1 MKAQLALA
9 AVLAGAC
16 AFPANAELR
25 KDFRIR
31 DPFVLA
37 DNGTYYLYES
47 KPWFGG
53 NGVSVRTS
61 KDLEHWSEKK
71 VAMVVPEGVP
81 VTAVWA
87 PEVHK
92 YEGAYYLFTTLTEK
106 KESAPIKALDPKA
119 KEEHLTPRGTWV
131 FKAESPLGP
140 FRPVKM
146 GPVPPK
152 QWMTLDGTLYV
163 EDGQPYMV
171 FCHEWCQVDNGRM
184 CYAPLAKDFA
194 SFTAPPKTMF
204 AARDAMPGASHVT
217 DGPFF
222 YRSPRNGDLY
232 MIWSNFVK
240 GHGYCVLLRKSTTGK
255 IAGPWAKDEILYGKN
270 GGHGMLFRTFDGK
283 LLLTLHQ
290 PNSGEAERMKL
301 FEIEDTGNTLRL
313 VCGTFDA
320 PPMPSRGVCAHQGN
334 GGGKPANTVVAFTNA
349 VALGAAM
356 VEFDVKRCKT
366 GELVIMHDGTVDRT
380 TNGKGAVS
388 ALTFDEIRK
397 LTIKWPG
404 HPDAAVKVPTFDEAI
419 DCLPTEGVWINCHS
433 AGNVAVEVAQK
444 IKAKGRLHQAFVAS
458 SLPAIAEARKA
469 VPDILTCNMSRT
481 VKGLD
486 AYHSPG
492 RRR

>member
-1 MKAQLALA
+1 MNAKQILASLAACACALA
-9 AVLAGAC
+9 AA
-16 AFPANAELR
+16 AELR

-53 NGVSVRTS
+53 KGVSVRTS
-61 KDLEHWSEKK
+61 MDLERWSERMP
-71 VAMVVPEGVP
+71 AMVVPRNVP

-92 YEGAYYLFTTLTEK
+92 YEGAYYLFATITEK
-106 KESAPIKALDPKA
+106 KGSAPIKAMDPKA
-119 KEEHLTPRGTWV
+119 DEKNLTPRGTWV

-140 FRPVKM
+140 FKPAKM
-146 GPVPPK
+146 GPLPPK
-152 QWMTLDGTLYV
+152 DWMTLDGTLYV

-222 YRSPRNGDLY
+222 YRSPKDGGLY

-240 GHGYCVLLRKSTTGK
+240 GHGYCVLLRKSTAGK
-255 IAGPWAKDEILYGKN
+255 LAGPWTKDEILYGKN
-270 GGHGMLFRTFDGK
+270 GGHGMLFRTFGGK

-301 FEIEDTGNTLRL
+301 FEIEDTGSTLRL
-313 VCGTFDA
+313 VRGTFDG
-320 PPMPSRGVCAHQGN
+320 PP
-334 GGGKPANTVVAFTNA
+334 PAA
-349 VALGAAM
+349 G
-356 VEFDVKRCKT
+356 
-366 GELVIMHDGTVDRT
+366 
-380 TNGKGAVS
+380 
-388 ALTFDEIRK
+388 IR
-397 LTIKWPG
+397 
-404 HPDAAVKVPTFDEAI
+404 
-419 DCLPTEGVWINCHS
+419 
-433 AGNVAVEVAQK
+433 
-444 IKAKGRLHQAFVAS
+444 
-458 SLPAIAEARKA
+458 
-469 VPDILTCNMSRT
+469 
-481 VKGLD
+481 
-486 AYHSPG
+486 
-492 RRR
+492 